1 MQCAQKSAHFA
12 SYASFALCH
21 PELRVVNVTCAR
33 VLSTYYATTNCD
45 ETEHLLMTNYTL
57 LSVLSDVEGLIG
69 PVITVRHSA
78 AVACAQ
84 LQPAKGAKTVRMLCD
99 HNVKK
104 KQWMRHNKLR
114 DECASQHTP
123 RRGLRTASA
132 AVRPTNALT
141 NKICK
146 VQEIE
151 LGATKQTYPIMCHV
165 TDHVTVCPLLTAV
178 TAAVASSSLFAAS
191 LCLISISIVIIRVY
205 ELMTNATVTTAV
217 VT

>member
-1 MQCAQKSAHFA
+1 MQCAQKSASSLCNICKLRTA
-12 SYASFALCH
+12 PSCIDCCEWLVCLCTVADCAL
-21 PELRVVNVTCAR
+21 
-33 VLSTYYATTNCD
+33 
-45 ETEHLLMTNYTL
+45 
-57 LSVLSDVEGLIG
+57 
-69 PVITVRHSA
+69 
-78 AVACAQ
+78 
-84 LQPAKGAKTVRMLCD
+84 PAKGAKTVRMLCD